1 MNCLEARRV
10 FGAFWRR
17 SLDQEA
23 RLSLLNHL
31 AGCIHCDQSFRR
43 FALTAPVLHGKP
55 GTLGTQA
62 PVTIEREIIFE
73 RSGRRAF
80 PWRALGGAFAFAA
93 IGAAALCFF
102 LPPHATFEDAF
113 AEEGRKVKIIAYT
126 PSNQLLRRSQAT
138 QTPVGW
144 VQNGD

>member
-1 MNCLEARRV
+1 MNCLEARRA

-55 GTLGTQA
+55 GSVGTPASVRIQS
-62 PVTIEREIIFE
+62 EIIFE
-73 RSGRRAF
+73 RSVRRTF
-80 PWRALGGAFAFAA
+80 PWRALGGAFAIAA

-102 LPPHATFEDAF
+102 RPPHATFEDAF
-113 AEEGRKVKIIAYT
+113 AEEGRAIGMTAYT
-126 PSNQLLRRSQAT
+126 PSNQLFNHSQAA
-138 QTPVGW
+138 QMPVGW
-144 VQNGD
+144 VAKGD